1 MHRRTLLK
9 TAMGA
14 AVATS
19 VLSARAWAQ
28 DISAATL
35 DGDKTI
41 LTRADIKAFAESLNG
56 IVLRP
61 DHPGYDIARELWNK
75 YWDRRPALI
84 VKCNGVEDVQSAVN
98 FGREHNLL
106 TAVRCG
112 GHSMSGKS
120 MCDGGLVIDM
130 TPMNRVEV
138 DVKNRVVSVE
148 GGALLGDMDRK
159 TQPFGLG
166 TTAGVVS
173 HTGAGGLMLGG
184 GIGRLQR
191 RFGLAID
198 NNIGVEIVTADG
210 KFRRANA
217 NENQDLYWGV
227 RGGGGNFGVVTKLF
241 MRLHPMEQNIL
252 NFFMAY
258 TWENAKDALKLY
270 FDLTDGAPEDLMV
283 LSGASMNPDGSG
295 SAYISGNYYGPF
307 NQIDDRLKAVRAYGK
322 ATVDRVYPQQ
332 YVDVQRSIDDGVN
345 EPGRRRYAKGGFLR
359 EVTDDLINAVIDG
372 MEPLPTRRIGVG
384 LLPMDGAVAR
394 VGPADTVWAHRDA
407 SHNIDSTSSWTVTD
421 LELEAEHIAWN
432 RAYWQEVEPF
442 TKGGF
447 YVNSLMD
454 ESQGQVNANY
464 GHNYAR
470 LVEVKNKY
478 DPTNFFRLNANVRP
492 SAKG

>member
-1 MHRRTLLK
+1 MRRRDLLK
-9 TAMGA
+9 SAMGA

-28 DISAATL
+28 DIPATTL
-35 DGDKTI
+35 DGGETT

-56 IVLRP
+56 MVLRP
-61 DHPGYDIARELWNK
+61 DHPGYDIARELWNR

-84 VKCNGVEDVQSAVN
+84 AKCNGVEDVQAAVN
-98 FGREHNLL
+98 FAREHNLL

-130 TPMNRVEV
+130 TPMNAVDV
-138 DVKNRVVSVE
+138 DVKNRVVSLE
-148 GGALLGDMDRK
+148 GGCLLGDMDRA

-173 HTGAGGLMLGG
+173 HTGAGGLILGG
-184 GIGRLQR
+184 GMGRLQR

-217 NENQDLYWGV
+217 NENPDLYWGV
-227 RGGGGNFGVVTKLF
+227 RGGGGNFGVVTKIH
-241 MRLHPMEQNIL
+241 MRLHLMEQTIL
-252 NFFMAY
+252 NFVMVY
-258 TWENAKDALKLY
+258 PWERAKDAMKLY

-283 LSGASMNPDGSG
+283 LGGVSMEMDGSG
-295 SAYISGNYYGPF
+295 SAYISGNYFGPF
-307 NQIDDRLKAVRAYGK
+307 NEIDDRLKAARAYGN
-322 ATVDRVYPQQ
+322 AVVDRVFPIT

-345 EPGRRRYAKGGFLR
+345 EPGLRRYAKGGFLR
-359 EVTDDLINAVIDG
+359 EITDDFINAAIDG
-372 MEPLPTRRIGVG
+372 MEPISTRRIGMG
-384 LLPMDGAVAR
+384 FLPMDGAVAR
-394 VGPADTVWAHRDA
+394 VGASDTVWAHRDA
-407 SHNIDSTSSWTVTD
+407 SHNIDTTSSWSVTD
-421 LELEAEHIAWN
+421 PEVEAEHIAWN
-432 RAYWQEVEPF
+432 RAYWKEVEPF

-454 ESQGQVNANY
+454 ESQGQINSNY
-464 GHNYAR
+464 GQNYAR
-470 LVEVKNKY
+470 MVDVKNQY
-478 DPTNFFRLNANVRP
+478 DPDNFFRLNANVRP
-492 SAKG
+492 TAKG